1 MLSTFNLLIFLIVI
15 ITVVSCHVIIIVCH
29 VISLLLLLLSVC
41 FSVYLL
47 VCFVVTF
54 FCMLCLPH
62 LLCYNFI
69 IILSPIHL
77 YFTCNFYNFILFQLG
92 ALVVAHWASGLSS
105 IIMIPYHTIPYR
117 TVCKERVQFAVI
129 TSQQLHLRR
138 LNYFTCTTGSL
149 NHALLTMYGF
159 RL

>member
-15 ITVVSCHVIIIVCH
+15 ITVVSCHVIIIVRH

-69 IILSPIHL
+69 IISSPIHL

-105 IIMIPYHTIPYR
+105 IIMIPYHTIPYPTYR
-117 TVCKERVQFAVI
+117 SYVI
-129 TSQQLHLRR
+129 TYLQIR
-138 LNYFTCTTGSL
+138 LLFCGRSP
-149 NHALLTMYGF
+149 
-159 RL
+159 

>member
-29 VISLLLLLLSVC
+29 VISLLLSLLFVC

-62 LLCYNFI
+62 LLCYNFYY

-105 IIMIPYHTIPYR
+105 IIMIPYHTIPYHSVILECGPETC
-117 TVCKERVQFAVI
+117 TVQYCMAYRPSERVSF
-129 TSQQLHLRR
+129 
-138 LNYFTCTTGSL
+138 GE
-149 NHALLTMYGF
+149 
-159 RL
+159 